1 MPFLVFTLL
10 TICYLAVLS
19 RYFSIFFFNL
29 VASSKRLNLAIFCC
43 VPNML
48 RSKLLGKKIK
58 EKRQISHLM
67 ISLSQD
73 YISLISRSL
82 LVAQE
87 VRAYIAPQY
96 VSMIN
101 YFNTIAILTKLDKLI
116 QKVPNDVLETKSCW
130 EPKNLPKRVNNLTT
144 WKDVIG
150 HTIWW
155 VDVKDVEHNSGI
167 ETKWPLNSSSCSSK
181 TWFGIVLFVLRH
193 FSGVFYWHI

>member
-1 MPFLVFTLL
+1 MRSVHLQSVYIFFNFHVHAFFGIYSVNYLLLSCSKPLFL
-10 TICYLAVLS
+10 Y
-19 RYFSIFFFNL
+19 FFFNL
-29 VASSKRLNLAIFCC
+29 VASSKRLNLARFCC

-101 YFNTIAILTKLDKLI
+101 YFNTIAILTFK
-116 QKVPNDVLETKSCW
+116 NSTNWFRKS
-130 EPKNLPKRVNNLTT
+130 PTM
-144 WKDVIG
+144 
-150 HTIWW
+150 
-155 VDVKDVEHNSGI
+155 
-167 ETKWPLNSSSCSSK
+167 
-181 TWFGIVLFVLRH
+181 F
-193 FSGVFYWHI
+193 

>member
-1 MPFLVFTLL
+1 MVRVGVAQHKFDMRSVHLQSAYIFFNFHVHAFFGIYSVNYLLLSCSKPLFL
-10 TICYLAVLS
+10 Y
-19 RYFSIFFFNL
+19 FFFNL
-29 VASSKRLNLAIFCC
+29 VASSKRLNLARFCC

-67 ISLSQD
+67 ISLSRD

-101 YFNTIAILTKLDKLI
+101 YFNTIAILTF
-116 QKVPNDVLETKSCW
+116 
-130 EPKNLPKRVNNLTT
+130 KNSTN
-144 WKDVIG
+144 
-150 HTIWW
+150 
-155 VDVKDVEHNSGI
+155 
-167 ETKWPLNSSSCSSK
+167 
-181 TWFGIVLFVLRH
+181 
-193 FSGVFYWHI
+193 

>member
-1 MPFLVFTLL
+1 MHNTNLTCSRNNCNLFTSPVIFTSMPFLVFTLL

-29 VASSKRLNLAIFCC
+29 VASSKRLNLARFCC

-48 RSKLLGKKIK
+48 GSKLLGKKIK
-58 EKRQISHLM
+58 EKRQISHVM

-101 YFNTIAILTKLDKLI
+101 YFNTIATLTF
-116 QKVPNDVLETKSCW
+116 
-130 EPKNLPKRVNNLTT
+130 KNSTN
-144 WKDVIG
+144 
-150 HTIWW
+150 
-155 VDVKDVEHNSGI
+155 
-167 ETKWPLNSSSCSSK
+167 
-181 TWFGIVLFVLRH
+181 
-193 FSGVFYWHI
+193 

>member
-1 MPFLVFTLL
+1 MVRVGVAQHKFNMRSVHLQSVYIFFNFHVHAFFGIYSVNYLLLSCSKPLFL
-10 TICYLAVLS
+10 Y
-19 RYFSIFFFNL
+19 FFFNL
-29 VASSKRLNLAIFCC
+29 VASSKRLNLARFCC

-101 YFNTIAILTKLDKLI
+101 YFNTIAILTF
-116 QKVPNDVLETKSCW
+116 
-130 EPKNLPKRVNNLTT
+130 KNSTN
-144 WKDVIG
+144 
-150 HTIWW
+150 
-155 VDVKDVEHNSGI
+155 
-167 ETKWPLNSSSCSSK
+167 
-181 TWFGIVLFVLRH
+181 
-193 FSGVFYWHI
+193 

>member
-1 MPFLVFTLL
+1 MHNTNLTCGRYICNLFTSSLIFTSMPFLVFTLL

-29 VASSKRLNLAIFCC
+29 VASSKRLNLARFCC

-101 YFNTIAILTKLDKLI
+101 YFKTIAILTF
-116 QKVPNDVLETKSCW
+116 
-130 EPKNLPKRVNNLTT
+130 KNSTN
-144 WKDVIG
+144 
-150 HTIWW
+150 
-155 VDVKDVEHNSGI
+155 
-167 ETKWPLNSSSCSSK
+167 
-181 TWFGIVLFVLRH
+181 
-193 FSGVFYWHI
+193 

>member
-1 MPFLVFTLL
+1 MVRVGVAQHKFDMQSEQLQSVYISCNFHVHAFFGIYSVNYLLLSCSKPLFL
-10 TICYLAVLS
+10 Y
-19 RYFSIFFFNL
+19 FFFNL
-29 VASSKRLNLAIFCC
+29 VASSKRLNLARFCC

-101 YFNTIAILTKLDKLI
+101 YFNTIAILTF
-116 QKVPNDVLETKSCW
+116 
-130 EPKNLPKRVNNLTT
+130 KNSTN
-144 WKDVIG
+144 
-150 HTIWW
+150 
-155 VDVKDVEHNSGI
+155 
-167 ETKWPLNSSSCSSK
+167 
-181 TWFGIVLFVLRH
+181 
-193 FSGVFYWHI
+193 